1 MPNQDWVKRRD
12 SELAGQA
19 AVMQAAVAAAAAAYG
34 STAGEMTQMQTLVQA
49 FADNLALMDDP
60 ATRTEVVRQEKDTA
74 KTTLVAFMRSLG
86 RRIQANPAVT
96 AAMKVAA
103 TLPVHQTEPTPTPV
117 PGSRPTLKVVKVAGS
132 NVVILVTD
140 EFTPTRR
147 ARPVGCAGYE
157 IFSWVVS
164 GGAGNET
171 PPADLEKW
179 RYEGQS
185 TRAEATIGYNAEDVG
200 KTVIIVA
207 RWFNRKAQVGAVSD
221 PVIAVVAGA
230 MAA

>member
-1 MPNQDWVKRRD
+1 MASSDWVKRRD
-12 SELAGQA
+12 DDLAGQA
-19 AVMQAAVAAAAAAYG
+19 TAMHAAIASAAVAYG
-34 STAGEMTQMQTLVQA
+34 STAAEMTQMQTLVQT
-49 FADNLALMDDP
+49 FVDNLALLDDP
-60 ATRTEVVRQEKDTA
+60 STRTEVVRQEKDTA
-74 KTTLVAFMRSLG
+74 KAALVAFMRSLG

-117 PGSRPTLKVVKVAGS
+117 PGTRATLKVVKVAGS
-132 NVVILVTD
+132 NIVVLVTD
-140 EFTPTRR
+140 ELTPTRR
-147 ARPVGCAGYE
+147 ARPAGYAGYE
-157 IFSWVVS
+157 LFSWVVS
-164 GGAGNET
+164 GTEM

-207 RWFNRKAQVGAVSD
+207 RWFNRKGQVGPVSD

-230 MAA
+230 LAA